1 MVRAIGRWVLP
12 CLALFILGPIM
23 GRLVGT
29 LHAGDGGHDITLL
42 VGAAPAMGLVFGL
55 GSVIVAL
62 AYGALAGKML
72 GERTGTL
79 SGGLLLA
86 WIAWNT
92 GDLGMILRFDGSA
105 ATLIKIAVEAAL
117 VGGVVLAGT
126 ALIARWSEDTQPKAT
141 GVRDE
146 LKALTSPASLAGL
159 AAGAAAALAV
169 AWLVAFDGIRGQ
181 ALMAAVFGAIAAGAV
196 SRLVAMS
203 LADGHPARLMPYA
216 SVLLA
221 AIVGPLI
228 GFAVPGAANLSS
240 AVIDGTIAGPLLVEP
255 LDWAAAMLLGVPIG
269 IGWTAAITHAAGES
283 KPARAH

>member
-1 MVRAIGRWVLP
+1 
-12 CLALFILGPIM
+12 M
-23 GRLVGT
+23 GRLVGS
-29 LHAGDGGHDITLL
+29 LHAGDGGHDVTLL
-42 VGAAPAMGLVFGL
+42 VNAAPAMGLIFGL

-62 AYGALAGKML
+62 AYGALAGRML

-105 ATLIKIAVEAAL
+105 ATLVKIAVEAAL
-117 VGGVVLAGT
+117 VGGLVLAGT
-126 ALIARWSEDTQPKAT
+126 ALIARMASDTEPKAT
-141 GVRDE
+141 RLGDE
-146 LKALTSPASLAGL
+146 LKALCTPASLAGM
-159 AAGAAAALAV
+159 AAGAAAALAI
-169 AWLVAFDGIRGQ
+169 AWVVAFDGMRGQ
-181 ALMAAVFGAIAAGAV
+181 ALMAAVIGAIGAGAV

-221 AIVGPLI
+221 AVVGPLI
-228 GFAVPGAANLSS
+228 GLAVPGAANLSS

-269 IGWTAAITHAAGES
+269 IGWTAAITHSAGES
-283 KPARAH
+283 KPAAAR